1 MKLFL
6 LKCTV
11 LMSLILFA
19 FSPTWVLAEV
29 PAYEQHN
36 KNTSKRM
43 VSIIKAHELNLQ
55 TWVKDDR
62 IVQAVRKSNKKNI
75 TLARIK
81 ELDHAWVNGDA
92 QKLVMAVQKNDAA
105 IYLKTKTG
113 NNKKLYVEAFLCDQ
127 QGAVVAEY
135 PKTSDYWQGDEDK
148 FIASFNHGVGQNHI
162 GAVEFDESTQ
172 TYSVQISI
180 PVMDEGKTIG
190 VLIVGLKNI

>member
-1 MKLFL
+1 MKIFL

-11 LMSLILFA
+11 LMSLFLFA
-19 FSPTWVLAEV
+19 FSPTWVLAEA

-36 KNTSKRM
+36 KNISKRM

-55 TWVKDDR
+55 TWVKDVR
-62 IVQAVRKSNKKNI
+62 VIHAVKESNKKNI
-75 TLARIK
+75 TLAYIK
-81 ELDHAWVNGDA
+81 EQDHAWINGGA
-92 QKLVMAVQKNDAA
+92 QKLVMAVQNNDAA
-105 IYLKTKTG
+105 IYLKTKMD
-113 NNKKLYVEAFLCDQ
+113 NNKKLYIEAFLCDQ

-148 FIASFNHGVGQNHI
+148 FIESFNHGSGQIHI
-162 GAVEFDESTQ
+162 GALEFDESTK

-180 PVMDEGKTIG
+180 PVNDEGKTIG